1 MNNTPGEEYP
11 ETGRVRNVCL
21 KWMVKEDGALAYLL
35 QTEEFD
41 KHFCGNKQR
50 SDLARNDF
58 NLAKNEQILE
68 EKIYEKNAAGHQQV
82 LSYQEERDKKIAEKL
97 TWDEVKQDKIE
108 CSCLA
113 NYDSKNPRKLYE
125 KELAGHNH
133 VVINDELHISNL
145 HYLNYQ
151 DPQNNFPKAG
161 SSTTNSLHN
170 KSTQTESLTTN
181 NSSGYNVISCDLHQ
195 QKEAGNLSQE
205 NTIQEEEDAELA
217 IRLQIQEVSLQE
229 AVEKDR
235 LLALKTQND
244 ELANLL

>member
-11 ETGRVRNVCL
+11 ETGRVRDVCL
-21 KWMVKEDGALAYLL
+21 NWMVKEDGALAYLL

-50 SDLARNDF
+50 SALARNDF

-68 EKIYEKNAAGHQQV
+68 EKIYEKNAAGHQLV

-145 HYLNYQ
+145 HYL
-151 DPQNNFPKAG
+151 
-161 SSTTNSLHN
+161 TTNSLHN

-229 AVEKDR
+229 ALEKDR